1 MKIIQ
6 SIAVVGVCT
15 LLGSAVWA
23 ADQDDHKAHHSDV
36 ATSSNAA
43 KNDKNAAKTD
53 GKAVLVNEPM
63 AHESMAQESMQKM
76 DNEMKAMQE
85 MHEKIMNAKNPEER
99 KALMAQHMKA
109 MQSGM
114 MMMSDTSKMCSVEK
128 PDTMPRSEMITE
140 HKMMEK
146 RMQMMEAMI
155 QMVVDRING
164 ENYDEYTE
172 HVLRK

>member
-1 MKIIQ
+1 MKIIR
-6 SIAVVGVCT
+6 SIAVMSFCT
-15 LLGSAVWA
+15 FVGSAVWA

-43 KNDKNAAKTD
+43 QNDRNAAKTD
-53 GKAVLVNEPM
+53 SKTVLVNKPR
-63 AHESMAQESMQKM
+63 AHESMAQESMDKM

-99 KALMAQHMKA
+99 KALMAEHLKA

-114 MMMSDTSKMCSVEK
+114 MMMSDTSKMCSMEK
-128 PDTMPRSEMITE
+128 SDAMLHSEMITE

-146 RMQMMEAMI
+146 RMQMMEAMM
-155 QMVVDRING
+155 QMIVDRING
-164 ENYDEYTE
+164 ENYDKYTE